1 MINQRQLGV
10 ATLAVFFT
18 AALFASETKAWVQQ
32 QAHVLRF
39 CRRNPLESA
48 ASHHRSFISK
58 HSSTAICAS
67 IPETEPAV
75 PSSPSD
81 GDNDDEWLSAEEWK
95 IVSDLH
101 SRATQAAS
109 DAEKDQEK
117 NAAFQSVVEEAL
129 PKFSPSLIMKL
140 RSGES
145 GLQQQ
150 GQDDDK
156 KEKQFH
162 DISQSLEKMLN
173 QKLETARDILTE
185 LMNAGEIKKL
195 DALIGKAARA
205 QQLDVA
211 FFQVLQMNIH
221 DAAMEIQQQQQ
232 QQRVEKGQKQ
242 GEDVDETAKT
252 ANRLQ
257 ILQHIHTRCQEEVE
271 KTINPGIAL
280 LSKLLRT
287 DVDSIRRNQLEHYLC
302 PQPTSITAP
311 DGKQIELKNP
321 QNEKSLV
328 DHQDFVAAIA
338 NAVKQIRTVEQAG
351 GTDRNV
357 AASMVESCRQVAK
370 EARIVIGERFGKE
383 SEQLQAFEDALMPVF
398 RPSSPESPYIQ
409 GETTTST

>member
-10 ATLAVFFT
+10 VTLAVFF
-18 AALFASETKAWVQQ
+18 AAAMLASETKAWIQQ
-32 QAHVLRF
+32 QAHVRRF

-48 ASHHRSFISK
+48 ASHHRSLISK

-67 IPETEPAV
+67 IQATEPAV

-81 GDNDDEWLSAEEWK
+81 GDNDDESEEWK
-95 IVSDLH
+95 IISDLH

-109 DAEKDQEK
+109 DAEKDQE

-156 KEKQFH
+156 KEKQFQ

-205 QQLDVA
+205 RQLDVA

-221 DAAMEIQQQQQ
+221 DAAMELQQQQQ
-232 QQRVEKGQKQ
+232 VVEGQKQ
-242 GEDVDETAKT
+242 GEDEDETAKT

-271 KTINPGIAL
+271 KNINPGIAL

-328 DHQDFVAAIA
+328 DHQDFVYAIA

-351 GTDRNV
+351 GTDREV